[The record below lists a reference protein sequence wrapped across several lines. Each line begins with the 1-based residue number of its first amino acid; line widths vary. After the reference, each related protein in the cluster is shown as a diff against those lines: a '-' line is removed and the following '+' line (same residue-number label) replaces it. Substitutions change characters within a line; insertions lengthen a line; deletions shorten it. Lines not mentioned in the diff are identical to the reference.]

1 MLLILSDVQSD
12 TRSLSFRES
21 YFPPLTR
28 HCSDIIIYAYRTWVR
43 NWSGKLS
50 GPDERII
57 NPAKGDCNN
66 STLSDANSIYF
77 QVLIISCDYAVIT
90 LIDSDMPV
98 HLRIIILIFFIN
110 MKL

>member
-43 NWSGKLS
+43 NWSEKLS